1 MKGTKLIYLMV
12 LGGAGSVLLGLPYIL
27 EVFGPTE
34 SIVALWGQVSVF
46 LGVLLVFSAITLH
59 RVDIRIKR
67 LILASEFSILALL
80 QIPPTFFWI
89 ESHGHGISDLPYPDQ
104 FIAHWGYS
112 IPHMILFLDA
122 IFILVV
128 YGLSRE
134 ARKSQ

>member
-1 MKGTKLIYLMV
+1 MKGAKLIYLMV

-34 SIVALWGQVSVF
+34 AEVALWGQVSVF
-46 LGVLLVFSAITLH
+46 LGILLVISAFTLR
-59 RVDIRIKR
+59 RVDVRINR
-67 LILASEFSILALL
+67 FILALEFFILAFL

-89 ESHGHGISDLPYPDQ
+89 VLHGHGMSDLPYPDQ

-122 IFILVV
+122 ILVV
-128 YGLSRE
+128 YGLFHG

>member
-1 MKGTKLIYLMV
+1 MKGTKLIYFMV

-46 LGVLLVFSAITLH
+46 IGVLLVISALTL
-59 RVDIRIKR
+59 RSVDVRINR
-67 LILASEFSILALL
+67 FILALEFFILALL
-80 QIPPTFFWI
+80 QIPPTFLWI
-89 ESHGHGISDLPYPDQ
+89 ELRGHGISDLPYPDQ

-122 IFILVV
+122 ILVV
-128 YGLSRE
+128 YGLFHG